1 MTEYTYKD
9 SSFILMEL
17 LEKID
22 KYDGIIFIAATITK
36 KIDIRFNLYKKI
48 LKKKISLF
56 CSRKY
61 SLKE

>member
-1 MTEYTYKD
+1 
-9 SSFILMEL
+9 MEL

-22 KYDGIIFIAATITK
+22 KYDGIIFYSLLQLPK
-36 KIDIRFNLYKKI
+36 KIDVRFNLYKKI